1 MSQNHLSLLMKISG
15 LNREKTLEIFC
26 LIFWVKRLAR
36 VWLDPNF
43 HKEFSQDPQKTL
55 ESNGVFLPENM
66 SLEFQKQNT
75 DRPRILFLSKSQAQN
90 LNFEFLFTTCHDG
103 RTVDE
108 ILYFLLPINNFLLR
122 VLFAQVT
129 NSDRLFKM
137 ATDFVKEKKYTD
149 AVSIFEELARNNEYD
164 AQYNLAFLI
173 NGGKGTTK
181 NYSEALF
188 WAYLSKLGKIEKAEE
203 LSKDL
208 AKLVPEK
215 VLKDVREKVLQALIR

>member
-1 MSQNHLSLLMKISG
+1 MKYLFFYCLLV
-15 LNREKTLEIFC
+15 IFSY
-26 LIFWVKRLAR
+26 A
-36 VWLDPNF
+36 P
-43 HKEFSQDPQKTL
+43 S
-55 ESNGVFLPENM
+55 
-66 SLEFQKQNT
+66 
-75 DRPRILFLSKSQAQN
+75 
-90 LNFEFLFTTCHDG
+90 
-103 RTVDE
+103 
-108 ILYFLLPINNFLLR
+108 
-122 VLFAQVT
+122 FAQVT

-149 AVSIFEELARNNEYD
+149 AVSIFEELARNNEHD

-208 AKLVPEK
+208 AKIVPEK
-215 VLKDVREKVLQALIR
+215 VLKDVRGKVLQHLLDRFENKDKAVLMELGDFYLLVLDERDFENAYLWYNVASALGVENSGDVRDKVEKELEPDTIIKMQTASRKRYEEFTKSELIEDEKKLENTDQGYES